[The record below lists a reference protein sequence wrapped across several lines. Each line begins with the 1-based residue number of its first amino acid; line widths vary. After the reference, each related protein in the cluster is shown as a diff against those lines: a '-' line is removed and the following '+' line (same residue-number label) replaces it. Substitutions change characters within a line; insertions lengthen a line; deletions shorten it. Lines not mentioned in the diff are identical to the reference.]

1 MSVNDSEHH
10 EIRAAKFSIDRS
22 PEEGVTLCVEA
33 GELRLRFYID
43 GQWSDLVHQ
52 IYAGEGELG
61 EMVPFRMK
69 PMPVSALE
77 SKGGD
82 ADSEDEPVISTST
95 IGAHPIPGLSSE
107 NPVYE
112 TPLWR
117 DAFPSLRSQ
126 EETGDSDE

>member
-10 EIRAAKFSIDRS
+10 EIRAAKFSIDRN
-22 PEEGVTLCVEA
+22 PDEGVTLCVEA

-77 SKGGD
+77 PIEDDGD
-82 ADSEDEPVISTST
+82 DESEVVISTST

-126 EETGDSDE
+126 GEENDSSE